1 MFRILFKK
9 EECYHEKITPD
20 IDSAY
25 CPDCGQYIEN
35 QWFLS
40 RCACCGIKQK
50 TIVLKEKIST
60 ETNFCRNCGNN
71 SFIVEKI
78 NKINFIDINYAIVI
92 MKVVDNK
99 NISFTQ
105 SWVDTGS
112 VYQQRLL
119 TDTNLK

>member
-1 MFRILFKK
+1 MFRTLFEK

-25 CPDCGQYIEN
+25 CPDCGKYIEN

-50 TIVLKEKIST
+50 TIILKEKIST
-60 ETNFCRNCGNN
+60 TTKFCRNCGNN

-92 MKVVDNK
+92 KTIFNNK
-99 NISFTQ
+99 KASFTQ
-105 SWVDTGS
+105 SWVDATGN
-112 VYQQRLL
+112 YPPRLL
-119 TDTNLK
+119 TDKKL